1 MEVATERPPHDEL
14 PVTLDDAVAARDALL
29 HYNAA
34 SMRRATLAE
43 QPRNTFVD
51 DLAVNIGGAL
61 VAAQTVAPKMEERAS
76 GAILL
81 TGGGLALAPN
91 ADYLS
96 LSIGKAGIRTLA
108 IGLFE
113 PYRKKGIHVA
123 TVTVAALVLPESK
136 EAAPVAEHFWR
147 LYNQPKDAWT
157 VEGRCGPGEV

>member
-1 MEVATERPPHDEL
+1 
-14 PVTLDDAVAARDALL
+14 
-29 HYNAA
+29 
-34 SMRRATLAE
+34 
-43 QPRNTFVD
+43 
-51 DLAVNIGGAL
+51 
-61 VAAQTVAPKMEERAS
+61 MEERAS

-157 VEGRCGPGEV
+157 AEAHYGPAEIS